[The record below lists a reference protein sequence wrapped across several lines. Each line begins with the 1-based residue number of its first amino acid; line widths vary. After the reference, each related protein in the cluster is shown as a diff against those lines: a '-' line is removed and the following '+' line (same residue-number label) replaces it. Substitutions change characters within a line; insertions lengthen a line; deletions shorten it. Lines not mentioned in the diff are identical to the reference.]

1 MIYNAI
7 TCSTSIECNES
18 LEGETI
24 EQKVERIMSNGE
36 AIEDVAPL
44 IYTERA
50 DGVQPQYDIRTDR
63 WDVAIDAMDYVTKSE
78 IAKRDNV
85 IPVEG
90 TTEDGETPV
99 NTSDVS
105 E

>member
-7 TCSTSIECNES
+7 TCSTSIECNEG

-24 EQKVERIMSNGE
+24 EQKVERIMSNNE
-36 AIEDVAPL
+36 PIEDVAPL

-63 WDVAIDAMDYVTKSE
+63 WEVWT
-78 IAKRDNV
+78 
-85 IPVEG
+85 
-90 TTEDGETPV
+90 
-99 NTSDVS
+99 
-105 E
+105 

>member
-24 EQKVERIMSNGE
+24 EQKVERILSNGE

-63 WDVAIDAMDYVTKSE
+63 WDVAIDAMDYVTASE
-78 IAKRDNV
+78 IAKRDNLM
-85 IPVEG
+85 PVGG
-90 TTEDGETPV
+90 TTESGETPV